1 MPNGWSTCAGA
12 SSIRLGAIATYCC
25 AALGCATRGYRCAT
39 PSTGRL
45 ERRGAA
51 RQTRARAVLSWP
63 WRYHPVHPLH
73 SCVKNHCR
81 AGNGLGAAVVDTAAK
96 DGRGIDRMIPLND
109 GTPDCDYDVDVEVME
124 LAYVFRTSVET
135 IPSRIPYL
143 HVDAFALDDC
153 KMKVG
158 LLWRGGDLASPPGC
172 AVRTTGSTRGASGNW
187 LLRAPTRGNRIG
199 ASLKLQNDF
208 AARCRRFADGEVMR
222 ALDLV
227 VSIDSM
233 PAHLAGAL
241 GVRTW
246 TLLQKSADWRW
257 MCGRDDNPW
266 YHAFFRQQQA
276 GDWQPVVAQVKREL
290 RQRLLSRKLHLS

>member
-1 MPNGWSTCAGA
+1 LVHHSSFKTILPHGA
-12 SSIRLGAIATYCC
+12 D
-25 AALGCATRGYRCAT
+25 ALT
-39 PSTGRL
+39 
-45 ERRGAA
+45 
-51 RQTRARAVLSWP
+51 
-63 WRYHPVHPLH
+63 
-73 SCVKNHCR
+73 
-81 AGNGLGAAVVDTAAK
+81 TA
-96 DGRGIDRMIPLND
+96 
-109 GTPDCDYDVDVEVME
+109 
-124 LAYVFRTSVET
+124 
-135 IPSRIPYL
+135 
-143 HVDAFALDDC
+143 
-153 KMKVG
+153 
-158 LLWRGGDLASPPGC
+158 
-172 AVRTTGSTRGASGNW
+172 
-187 LLRAPTRGNRIG
+187 
-199 ASLKLQNDF
+199 Q
-208 AARCRRFADGEVMR
+208 VMR